1 MKTIIRLF
9 ASIALLLGNAI
20 AVHAQ
25 VSPRTYYHAGWQ
37 FNRPF
42 STHFADKPSGWGLH
56 FEAGYYFT
64 PRWSVGAFVNYH
76 TNNEYVPRTTFITGN
91 TAYTTDQQHSL
102 FQVPLGVSLRYR
114 LFTHRWQPY
123 LGIKTGAKYS
133 NLTSL
138 YNTSLEHSQDWGFY
152 VSPEAGISV
161 FPFKVP
167 YPGFTLSVYYSY
179 ATNRGSVLHY
189 NLDRMNN
196 IGLRLGVT
204 F

>member
-1 MKTIIRLF
+1 MKKPKKLITCLAF
-9 ASIALLLGNAI
+9 LLGNA
-20 AVHAQ
+20 AAAPAQ
-25 VSPRTYYHAGWQ
+25 VSPHTYYHAGWQ

-64 PRWSVGAFVNYH
+64 PHWSIGAFVNYH
-76 TNNEYVPRTTFITGN
+76 TNNEYIPRYTFTTGN
-91 TAYTTDQQHSL
+91 IAYTTDQQHSL
-102 FQVPLGVSLRYR
+102 FQVPLGISLRYR
-114 LFTHRWQPY
+114 FFTHRWQPY
-123 LGIKTGAKYS
+123 LGIKTGAKFS
-133 NLTSL
+133 DLTSW
-138 YNTSLEHSQDWGFY
+138 YDTSVEHSRDWGFY

-161 FPFKVP
+161 FPFKAP

-189 NLDRMNN
+189 KLERMNN
-196 IGLRLGVT
+196 VGLRLGVT

>member
-1 MKTIIRLF
+1 MKITLSIIVCAAF
-9 ASIALLLGNAI
+9 LLGNA
-20 AVHAQ
+20 APAPAQ

-42 STHFADKPSGWGLH
+42 SSHFADRASGWGLH
-56 FEAGYYFT
+56 FEAGYYFR
-64 PRWSVGAFVNYH
+64 PHWSVGGFVNYH
-76 TNNEYVPRTTFITGN
+76 TNRAYIPRTTFTVGN

-114 LFTHRWQPY
+114 FSVHRWQPY
-123 LGIKTGAKYS
+123 LGLKTGAKYS
-133 NLTSL
+133 ELTTW
-138 YNTSLEHSQDWGFY
+138 YNTSAEHSRDWGFY

-161 FPFKVP
+161 FPFRAP

-179 ATNRGSVLHY
+179 ATNRGTVLHY
-189 NLDRMNN
+189 SPDGINN
-196 IGLRLGVT
+196 AGIRLGVT